1 MTSSIWRVVSIVL
14 VVAGCASTTRAPH
27 VKKSGVLKDD
37 FLLKP
42 WDGDEKLLAY
52 VNPRVK
58 TSDYEKM
65 ILTPPVLARKPG
77 RADAEEICD
86 YWADRISEF
95 LATEH
100 SKTKK

>member
-1 MTSSIWRVVSIVL
+1 MELPELQKVWSDLQEKR
-14 VVAGCASTTRAPH
+14 
-27 VKKSGVLKDD
+27 DD
-37 FLLKP
+37 IIFLAVNI
-42 WDGDEKLLAY
+42 GDEGLLAY
-52 VNPRVK
+52 VNPGVK
-58 TSDYEKM
+58 TSDYDKM

-77 RADAEEICD
+77 RADAEAICD

>member
-1 MTSSIWRVVSIVL
+1 MTSSSWWGISIVL

-27 VKKSGVLKDD
+27 VKKSGFLKDES
-37 FLLKP
+37 LLKP
-42 WDGDEKLLAY
+42 WDGDEGLLAY
-52 VNPRVK
+52 VNPGVK
-58 TSDYEKM
+58 TSDYDKM

-77 RADAEEICD
+77 RADAEAICD